1 LSFQKIRCSNVAFK
15 NHNPDNKIS
24 QPITRINLGE
34 SDKNTY
40 YLEKVDRE
48 NNQNQS
54 KRGFKFTNP
63 IKKNESKNYKKRNGK
78 SPMKKP
84 ELESKTL
91 RGMKKQLEKLQNK
104 MNENTSK
111 NRNKAISNQ

>member
-1 LSFQKIRCSNVAFK
+1 M
-15 NHNPDNKIS
+15 
-24 QPITRINLGE
+24 
-34 SDKNTY
+34 
-40 YLEKVDRE
+40 
-48 NNQNQS
+48 NQN
-54 KRGFKFTNP
+54 
-63 IKKNESKNYKKRNGK
+63 NYKKRNGK